1 MAAPVALRT
10 RNVRVAHAPVGSC
23 VSGLV
28 CAWLLIKHTRRAKAK
43 TTPHTQLDH
52 SVFLRVKKVES
63 SSYSDSFSSSGCLRA
78 PPQQY
83 DPLLAVRADGGVV

>member
-63 SSYSDSFSSSGCLRA
+63 SSYG
-78 PPQQY
+78 
-83 DPLLAVRADGGVV
+83 VRMKVPRSVGAAAHARP